1 MHPELNEEVY
11 SSGGLTALF
20 HPPDNLTDL
29 SHYRSLAGQFP
40 VLQSPCRSEF
50 AATNFIIPGI
60 RWSAI
65 DASLCCSFPEI
76 PVIFR

>member
-29 SHYRSLAGQFP
+29 SHYRSLA
-40 VLQSPCRSEF
+40 
-50 AATNFIIPGI
+50 
-60 RWSAI
+60 
-65 DASLCCSFPEI
+65 
-76 PVIFR
+76 